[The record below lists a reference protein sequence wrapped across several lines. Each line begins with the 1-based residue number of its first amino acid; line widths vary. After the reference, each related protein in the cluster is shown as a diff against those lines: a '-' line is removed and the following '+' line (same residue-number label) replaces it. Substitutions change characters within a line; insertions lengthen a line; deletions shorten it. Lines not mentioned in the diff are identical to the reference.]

1 MYISTTY
8 IQVNTSLSL
17 TIEFNVLRKD
27 SLMVSNVNKQ

>member
-17 TIEFNVLRKD
+17 TIEFNALRKD